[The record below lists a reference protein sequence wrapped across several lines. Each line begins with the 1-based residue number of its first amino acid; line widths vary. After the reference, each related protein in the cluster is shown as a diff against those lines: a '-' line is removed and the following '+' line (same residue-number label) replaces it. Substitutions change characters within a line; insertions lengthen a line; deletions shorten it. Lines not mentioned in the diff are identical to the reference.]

1 MAEQKITITIDENGK
16 IQAKTEGLKG
26 ELCLQELQQLLNTDL
41 LQSVQTTD
49 EYLQQAQ
56 QTVVKKQEIKK

>member
-26 ELCLQELQQLLNTDL
+26 EVCLQELQQLLATDL